1 MYYPKLVYANFTIE
15 GVFLFGILC
24 LSNKIYGLESLYH
37 IGNFQII
44 HMEEPN
50 KSHWETPLVGGL
62 NTNSRVGRYKE
73 MLTSCL
79 RWVQDRCACGFQNL
93 VGTSVYGGHTLSPLG
108 TIGLRK
114 KPKHGGDQP
123 PFPFKKDLNLQI
135 HIPIHLPTRFQ
146 IQYINLS

>member
-24 LSNKIYGLESLYH
+24 LSNKIYGLESLYY

-73 MLTSCL
+73 MLTSCS
-79 RWVQDRCACGFQNL
+79 RWV
-93 VGTSVYGGHTLSPLG
+93 
-108 TIGLRK
+108 
-114 KPKHGGDQP
+114 
-123 PFPFKKDLNLQI
+123 
-135 HIPIHLPTRFQ
+135 
-146 IQYINLS
+146 